1 MIGSHGVGDV
11 PQAPLLYSCN
21 NTSNRKKTRKTIII
35 ITTTMRDINFCLAII
50 CFLSF

>member
-1 MIGSHGVGDV
+1 MIVFHGVGDV

-21 NTSNRKKTRKTIII
+21 NTSNRKKTRTTIT
-35 ITTTMRDINFCLAII
+35 TTTMRDINFCLAII